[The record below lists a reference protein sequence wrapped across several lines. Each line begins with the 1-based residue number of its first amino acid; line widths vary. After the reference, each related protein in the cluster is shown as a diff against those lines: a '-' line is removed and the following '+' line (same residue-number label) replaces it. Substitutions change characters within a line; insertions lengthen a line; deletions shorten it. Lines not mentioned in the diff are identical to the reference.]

1 MSNEDNSS
9 IDPVKLHSAR
19 FLFFLYY
26 YPPIQGTAA
35 KRNYLIASE
44 IIRRVS
50 FARIFTATKLEKGS
64 TSPDEN
70 VETIKASD
78 YRSLLRKKTK
88 DGALPETSKESKW
101 MQFVIRL
108 INTFPINVLAGEGG
122 LFYFV
127 RLLRKGQRSIKED
140 KITHLYSS
148 YRPFADHYA
157 AYILKKWNPHLFWVA
172 DFRDLII
179 DPHYNHIYFPIV
191 QQAFYKRVFKK
202 AALLTTVS
210 NGLSRH
216 LKQYN
221 SNVITLRNG
230 IRNIPSEIISA
241 HCKYFKL
248 AYTGSMFLDKR
259 NATPIFV
266 AVTELINEGKLIGND
281 LRIIYAGK
289 DDSSWTELATRY
301 DLLPIL
307 DTRGIVSG
315 AEANLIQ
322 LNACINLLLTVA
334 SDQLDGVLT
343 GKMIEYFESGSPVL
357 AIVVNQNDPELKSIL
372 GELEIGQSFSDR
384 KEDLPLIKEF
394 IYDEYL
400 HWKRTGTNRK
410 PVNMEVLKEKY
421 SVEATMR
428 PLFEKII

>member
-1 MSNEDNSS
+1 MNIESNIPITTEKFQT
-9 IDPVKLHSAR
+9 VR

-26 YPPIQGTAA
+26 YPPLHGSAA

-44 IIRRVS
+44 LIRRIS

-64 TSPDEN
+64 SPGEN
-70 VETIKASD
+70 VETVKASD
-78 YRSLLRKKTK
+78 YRSILRKKTK

-108 INTFPINVLAGEGG
+108 INTFPINILAGEGG

-127 RLLRKGQRSIKED
+127 RLLQKGQRSIKDD

-157 AYILKKWNPHLFWVA
+157 AYILKNRHPHLFWIA

-191 QQAFYKRVFKK
+191 QQGFYKRVFKK
-202 AALLTTVS
+202 ADLLTTVS
-210 NGLSRH
+210 NGLSKH
-216 LKQYN
+216 LKEYN
-221 SNVITLRNG
+221 NSVITLRNG
-230 IRNIPSEIISA
+230 IRNIPSEIIPV

-259 NATPIFV
+259 NAKPIFV
-266 AVTELINEGKLIGND
+266 AVKELIDESKLIRND

-289 DDSSWTELATRY
+289 DDSNWIDLATGY

-322 LNACINLLLTVA
+322 LNACINILLTVA
-334 SDQLDGVLT
+334 SDRLDGVLT

-357 AIVVNQNDPELKSIL
+357 AVVVIKND
-372 GELEIGQSFSDR
+372 
-384 KEDLPLIKEF
+384 
-394 IYDEYL
+394 
-400 HWKRTGTNRK
+400 
-410 PVNMEVLKEKY
+410 
-421 SVEATMR
+421 A
-428 PLFEKII
+428 